1 MFPKKDPL
9 INYYPIAFNF
19 DYVQISFSLNSFDLY
34 EDREMMS
41 CMKLGQELIT
51 NTHWNKF
58 ISACQVAQFQLLSW
72 YHCLINY
79 FISSSVRI
87 FNASLLPLV
96 HMTLSVAFPQI

>member
-41 CMKLGQELIT
+41 CIKLGQELIT
-51 NTHWNKF
+51 NTH
-58 ISACQVAQFQLLSW
+58 
-72 YHCLINY
+72 
-79 FISSSVRI
+79 
-87 FNASLLPLV
+87 
-96 HMTLSVAFPQI
+96 